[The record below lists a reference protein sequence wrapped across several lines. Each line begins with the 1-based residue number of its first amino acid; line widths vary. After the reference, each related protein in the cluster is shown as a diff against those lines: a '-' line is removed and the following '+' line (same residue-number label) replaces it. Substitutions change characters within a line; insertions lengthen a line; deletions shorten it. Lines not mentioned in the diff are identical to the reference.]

1 MKKVIFKKQPLKFLK
16 KQDEKTKS
24 RIIKAIYA
32 LPSGDVKPLQGHS
45 SYKRLRVGTF
55 RIIFDDD
62 GKVCIIAR
70 IGNRG
75 DIYK

>member
-32 LPSGDVKPLQGHS
+32 LPQGHP

-55 RIIFDDD
+55 RF
-62 GKVCIIAR
+62 
-70 IGNRG
+70 
-75 DIYK
+75 

>member
-16 KQDEKTKS
+16 KQGEKTKS

-32 LPSGDVKPLQGHS
+32 LPSGDVKPLQGHP

-55 RIIFDDD
+55 RF
-62 GKVCIIAR
+62 
-70 IGNRG
+70 
-75 DIYK
+75 